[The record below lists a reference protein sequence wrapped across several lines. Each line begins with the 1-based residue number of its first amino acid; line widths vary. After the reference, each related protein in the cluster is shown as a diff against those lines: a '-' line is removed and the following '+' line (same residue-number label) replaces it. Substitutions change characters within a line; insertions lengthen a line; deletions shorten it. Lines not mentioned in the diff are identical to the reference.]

1 MESASASS
9 ASSGAREKEG
19 PQLKSNV
26 LGLAGL
32 TTIGAVMMAPVLGLY
47 GNWGPMASIIGLP
60 TPLVFLAALGIS
72 IPTAVSY
79 ALVNREMP
87 SAGSA
92 FTWVSK
98 TLSRPVAI
106 CVGLIMAA
114 YYTVAVILQPALFGL
129 FFNDL
134 LGIFGVHNTNLWTWT
149 LGVAIVTVFALYVT
163 YMGIEISMSSALV
176 MICIEMLVVVALT
189 VTIVGSK
196 AIHGGL
202 TLKPFDPNKIQG
214 GGSAFWA
221 AMILGILSYTGY
233 DVISTVA
240 EEAKAPR
247 KFLPKATLF
256 ACIGVGIFWTIN
268 SWAFSIAE
276 PVSKVQSLMATGH
289 TAATPIAQ
297 QFWGWGR
304 VFVVLTALTA
314 ATAVYIACVIGASR
328 ALYAQGRRGTLPG
341 WLGGLHSKRQVPW
354 NAMHVVY
361 GATFLG
367 LFLVTIWLRNADS
380 NYIWWAGSIV
390 FFALITYIFVNLSNF
405 LYFWR
410 FARHKFNW
418 FLNGVVPAGGIAL
431 DGYLIYKSFFKSLW
445 NAGFDTGRSIIYFG
459 LIVVALAAAW
469 AFFARRRGEAEVHE
483 PELAGEQPS
492 LA

>member
-1 MESASASS
+1 MESASVSS
-9 ASSGAREKEG
+9 APGAPKEAA
-19 PQLKSNV
+19 PRLKANV
-26 LGLAGL
+26 LGLAAL
-32 TTIGAVMMAPVLGLY
+32 TTIGAVMMAPALGLY
-47 GNWGPMASIIGLP
+47 GNWGPMASIVGLP
-60 TPLVFLAALGIS
+60 TPLIFLAALAIS

-106 CVGLIMAA
+106 AVGLIMAA

-134 LGIFGVHNTNLWTWT
+134 LNIFGVQGTNLWTWA
-149 LGVAIVTVFALYVT
+149 LGVAIVTAIVMYVT
-163 YMGIEISMSSALV
+163 YTGIEISMESAIV
-176 MICIEMLVVVALT
+176 MILIEMGVVIALT
-189 VTIVGSK
+189 LTIVGSK

-202 TLKPFDPNKIQG
+202 NLQPFNPGKIQG

-247 KFLPKATLF
+247 RLLPKATLF
-256 ACIGVGIFWTIN
+256 ACIGVGIFWAIN

-297 QFWGWGR
+297 QYWGWGR
-304 VFVVLTALTA
+304 VFVVLTAMTA

-328 ALYAQGRRGTLPG
+328 ALYAQGRRGTLPRWFG
-341 WLGGLHSKRQVPW
+341 EIDEKRQVPR
-354 NAMHVVY
+354 NAMHVVFA
-361 GATFLG
+361 ATLFG
-367 LFLVTIWLRNADS
+367 LFFVGVWLRNADTTFV
-380 NYIWWAGSIV
+380 WWAGSVV

-405 LYFWR
+405 LYFWK
-410 FARHKFNW
+410 FAREKFNW
-418 FLNGVVPAGGIAL
+418 FLNGVVPALGIGL
-431 DGYLIYKSFFKSLW
+431 DAYLIYKSFFKSLW
-445 NAGFDTGRSIIYFG
+445 GAGFDTGRSIIYFG
-459 LIVVALAAAW
+459 LVVVGLSAAW
-469 AFFARRRGEAEVHE
+469 AFYARRRGEAEPEE
-483 PELAGEQPS
+483 PELVDEPS

>member
-1 MESASASS
+1 MESTSKSAV
-9 ASSGAREKEG
+9 SGTNNDPGATR
-19 PQLKSNV
+19 LKANV
-26 LGLAGL
+26 LGLAAL
-32 TTIGAVMMAPVLGLY
+32 TTIGAVMMAPALGLY
-47 GNWGPMASIIGLP
+47 GNWGPMASIVGLP
-60 TPLVFLAALGIS
+60 TPLIFLAALAIS

-92 FTWVSK
+92 FTWVGK
-98 TLSRPVAI
+98 TLSRPMAI
-106 CVGLIMAA
+106 GVGLVMAA

-134 LGIFGVHNTNLWTWT
+134 LNIFGVHGTNLWTWT
-149 LGVAIVTVFALYVT
+149 LGVAIVTLIVLYVT
-163 YMGIEISMSSALV
+163 YTGIEISMESALV
-176 MICIEMLVVVALT
+176 MITIEMLVVVALT
-189 VTIVGSK
+189 ITIIGSK

-202 TLKPFDPNKIQG
+202 TLQPFNPGKIQG

-247 KFLPKATLF
+247 RLLPKATLF
-256 ACIGVGIFWTIN
+256 ACVGVGVFWAIN

-304 VFVVLTALTA
+304 VFVVLTAMTA

-328 ALYAQGRRGTLPG
+328 ALYAQGRRGTLPA
-341 WLGGLHSKRQVPW
+341 WLGEINARRQVPW

-361 GATFLG
+361 TAILLG
-367 LFLVTIWLRNADS
+367 LFFVAVWLRNADS
-380 NYIWWAGSIV
+380 TFVWWAGSVV

-410 FARHKFNW
+410 FAREKFNW
-418 FLNGVVPAGGIAL
+418 FLNGVVPAAGVGL

-445 NAGFDTGRSIIYFG
+445 GAGFDMGRSIIYFG
-459 LIVVALAAAW
+459 LVVVALAAAW
-469 AFFARRRGEAEVHE
+469 ALYARRRGEADAYE
-483 PELAGEQPS
+483 PELADEPS